1 MSKKKKQVEN
11 SLLSREQELQLE
23 KIVSKMI
30 NLAAETAEEY
40 KEMDLSELQALS
52 GSITQIHEDAPFLN
66 ETFKGDAWKKVL
78 AHVPTKPKF
87 VEEDENDLEEN
98 AD

>member
-1 MSKKKKQVEN
+1 MSKKKKQADDN
-11 SLLSREQELQLE
+11 PLLSREQELQLE

-40 KEMDLSELQALS
+40 EHMDLSELQALS
-52 GSITQIHEDAPFLN
+52 GSITQIHEDSPFLN
-66 ETFKGDAWKKVL
+66 DTFKGEAWKKVL
-78 AHVPTKPKF
+78 SHVPKEPKIND
-87 VEEDENDLEEN
+87 EED